1 MRDMSPHHP
10 RSLIHRTDL
19 VSSIDMAWVST
30 SLLCC
35 PAKRSPRQISSKM
48 ASWQKTIKEP
58 LFKGIVG
65 KLKHKCSRKIGVQL
79 IFPVTAFEKF
89 VSKRFSFWI
98 WFWMYGIALQTCLI
112 SMFGKLLDLG
122 SQYSIRDRSGCQN
135 GWIFGKLPSG
145 GWSFSIQKFMLKI
158 LDLYIGLFSDVF
170 RKNCNIIFRIW
181 GQRSF
186 GIFPKIH
193 LFHLSQSK
201 RGTRLH
207 VLCILL
213 DNAEHQLGVLPC
225 GSKIEDW
232 LTVGL
237 PPPWSRPSNQ
247 TPFFY
252 NNSYQSVRSRDSD
265 EEHDDVLFEAWLE
278 EDHHQGEDLWRLPGP
293 GVWRRRLP
301 RFQDE
306 YYHGPSLEQT
316 G

>member
-1 MRDMSPHHP
+1 MKVGV
-10 RSLIHRTDL
+10 SLSHL
-19 VSSIDMAWVST
+19 ET
-30 SLLCC
+30 SGDDCC
-35 PAKRSPRQISSKM
+35 FSQSEIT
-48 ASWQKTIKEP
+48 ASWDFMRCCTLGAERWRRNPRCPP
-58 LFKGIVG
+58 LYAFFIMDG
-65 KLKHKCSRKIGVQL
+65 SR
-79 IFPVTAFEKF
+79 
-89 VSKRFSFWI
+89 
-98 WFWMYGIALQTCLI
+98 Y
-112 SMFGKLLDLG
+112 
-122 SQYSIRDRSGCQN
+122 QN
-135 GWIFGKLPSG
+135 GWIFEKLPKREG
-145 GWSFSIQKFMLKI
+145 EVILIPKI
-158 LDLYIGLFSDVF
+158 YVAILGLYNLHRFFLDVF
-170 RKNCNIIFRIW
+170 RENCNIIFRIW

-201 RGTRLH
+201 RRTRLH

-252 NNSYQSVRSRDSD
+252 NNSYQSVRSRDRD